1 MPAGSAAA
9 FEAFH
14 NHAVRL
20 RWDTLL
26 KEAYVEGGASHP
38 FVGAISF
45 NRGKG
50 WKAVLSMRTRF
61 VAYDPPHVAA
71 AIIVA
76 PTGLFYFWGASM
88 KHRDI
93 ESEGGGSELDYS
105 FHIKLRP
112 RWLLAPFDFIAARI
126 FAWQTRRRFTAMAE
140 YLKQSS
146 KETE

>member
-1 MPAGSAAA
+1 MRMPACSADA

-50 WKAVLSMRTRF
+50 WKAGLSMRTRF
-61 VAYDPPHVAA
+61 VAYDPPRVAA

-76 PTGLFYFWGASM
+76 PTGPFYFWGASM
-88 KHRDI
+88 KHRDL
-93 ESEGGGSELDYS
+93 EGGGSELDYS

-112 RWLLAPFDFIAARI
+112 RWLLAPFDFIATRI
-126 FAWQTRRRFTAMAE
+126 FAWQTRRRFNAMAE
-140 YLKQSS
+140 YLKQI